1 MNLKCLYRLVVNS
14 VTTADN
20 SSFDVVRIGMVVSGC
35 SMIGLSIVAVVV
47 NKQDFDPLIFGGGAA
62 AIFAGGGF
70 GIAQKRR
77 EEAGAMGSE
86 GPPDTAL

>member
-1 MNLKCLYRLVVNS
+1 MNFKCLYRLIVNS

-35 SMIGLSIVAVVV
+35 SMIGLSVVAVVI
-47 NKQDFDPLIFGGGAA
+47 NKQDFDPLVFGGGAA

-70 GIAQKRR
+70 GNAQKRR
-77 EEAGAMGSE
+77 VEAGAPVE
-86 GPPDTAL
+86 PDA